1 MAISTTILFN
11 QPQCQIIDLLRQEL
25 ERSQRTQ
32 IVTGFLTVEGV
43 QLLFPALTQHPSNLD
58 TLVLGAGTYRAFEG
72 LDRLLAIGV
81 PIQSLKVHLGHSR
94 PTKEGATHKFYRYH
108 PMLHSKVYYMEHD
121 NGKASAFIGSH
132 NLTGFALAGLNGEAS
147 VLIEGDASSTEFDA
161 IRAHITEA
169 RRQSVNYDPNQKEA
183 LAWWS
188 KEAFEGIRDKVNDA
202 PRDTE
207 AKKTLVLLVE
217 LDDSKVPKKGDIIY
231 FELPSE
237 LVRISSLDSEVHV
250 YVFKNLPSN
259 PRLALQSLDLAVASY
274 WCRTIGIELGRGGV
288 ELRADW
294 QISNDARPNLSLTV
308 HPFRPQ
314 TAIRMQQVRVQV
326 YYGVRDKYD
335 YLFGK
340 FSKKWLPVFDDNQY
354 QQSQHSNL
362 NTPNPST
369 IRVDESISKVLADLE
384 LMPNQE
390 HLPWFP
396 VRGLVA
402 DTIGSN
408 DTEESSKILN
418 EFSPESGSF
427 VMLSLRRRKI
437 LT

>member
-1 MAISTTILFN
+1 
-11 QPQCQIIDLLRQEL
+11 
-25 ERSQRTQ
+25 
-32 IVTGFLTVEGV
+32 
-43 QLLFPALTQHPSNLD
+43 
-58 TLVLGAGTYRAFEG
+58 
-72 LDRLLAIGV
+72 
-81 PIQSLKVHLGHSR
+81 
-94 PTKEGATHKFYRYH
+94 
-108 PMLHSKVYYMEHD
+108 
-121 NGKASAFIGSH
+121 
-132 NLTGFALAGLNGEAS
+132 
-147 VLIEGDASSTEFDA
+147 
-161 IRAHITEA
+161 
-169 RRQSVNYDPNQKEA
+169 
-183 LAWWS
+183 
-188 KEAFEGIRDKVNDA
+188 
-202 PRDTE
+202 
-207 AKKTLVLLVE
+207 
-217 LDDSKVPKKGDIIY
+217 
-231 FELPSE
+231 
-237 LVRISSLDSEVHV
+237 
-250 YVFKNLPSN
+250 
-259 PRLALQSLDLAVASY
+259 
-274 WCRTIGIELGRGGV
+274 
-288 ELRADW
+288 
-294 QISNDARPNLSLTV
+294 
-308 HPFRPQ
+308 
-314 TAIRMQQVRVQV
+314 MQQVRVQV